1 MPSYYVSKKNR
12 CAGQGCNGSNS
23 VGSIQKVTSV
33 ESSTQAQ
40 FVTSKTVYTFYKN
53 LTPQEIEEKGQGN
66 LMKKGSGGNSY
77 ADYLARKKGGLS
89 QYCSC

>member
-12 CAGQGCNGSNS
+12 CNGQGCTGSNGLGAIQNI
-23 VGSIQKVTSV
+23 VGVH
-33 ESSTQAQ
+33 SSTQAQ
-40 FVTSKTVYTFYKN
+40 FVSSKNVYTFYKN

-89 QYCSC
+89 QYCGC